1 MIVQNNQIHQW
12 WEQNFPNKN
21 LKSIKKPSG
30 GAMTQS
36 FILNE
41 NLILK
46 VYFSKDGTESREN
59 FFENAKNATE
69 IMGDFIEY
77 IPKVKGVFKND
88 KTLGASA
95 ILVEYLESADLSN
108 VLYKISPDKVFEHGC
123 KVGKMIKK
131 MHETTRVKDQEYDT
145 QKLLDLATKALEFAL
160 DNKLLTNTDYD
171 LVNEFVI
178 NYKPKI
184 IKTDFALVHQDLH
197 PENYLIDSEGNYFL
211 IDFDMSFVGWKIFE
225 LRKLTYAALIP
236 AYLVPET
243 LDSFYPNKSMIN
255 FWNGLKAVYP
265 DFFDPQY
272 TDEVKLLNLP
282 QILYNL
288 KKWKGTSDYSLTVDI
303 FEMIYKEN
311 ILEELLSVS

>member
-1 MIVQNNQIHQW
+1 
-12 WEQNFPNKN
+12 
-21 LKSIKKPSG
+21 LG

-59 FFENAKNATE
+59 FFDKAKNAIRLLDGFSE
-69 IMGDFIEY
+69 CV
-77 IPKVKGVFKND
+77 PKVKGIFEND
-88 KTLGASA
+88 EILGASA
-95 ILVEYLESADLSN
+95 FLSEYIESTDLSN
-108 VLYKISPDKVFEHGC
+108 ILYNISSEKVFEHGC

-131 MHETTRVKDQEYDT
+131 MHETTRVKSQEYDT
-145 QKLLDLATKALEFAL
+145 QKLLDLAKKAFEFAL

-184 IKTDFALVHQDLH
+184 IKTDFVLVHQDLH

-272 TDEVKLLNLP
+272 IDEVKLLNLP

-288 KKWKGTSDYSLTVDI
+288 KKWKGTSDYSLTMDI
-303 FEMIYKEN
+303 FEMIHKEN